1 MSASASPISGA
12 ALPILIAGGG
22 TGGHVFPGLAVADAL
37 RALAHVEVTFAGTP
51 RGLEGRLV
59 PPRGYRLE
67 LLDVEPMTGGGAA
80 RAVRGAFVAAKATAE
95 ATRVVRRLAP
105 RAVLS
110 VGGYAAGP
118 ISLAAALL
126 GIPVTV
132 FEPNSVVGLTN
143 RMLATVAKRA
153 YVAWAEAG
161 APFRKSAVR
170 LVGVPLRTGF
180 VPTAYAPSG
189 GARVLVM
196 GGSQGAAALNE
207 RMPEA
212 LARVAVDVPALE
224 VIHQA
229 GKDRDD
235 AVRAAYAREGFTRV
249 KVVPFLE
256 DVAHEIA
263 MADVVVARA
272 GAGTVAEIAAIGRA
286 SLLVPF
292 PHAAADHQAK
302 NAEALA
308 RQGGAI
314 AIRQQAADATRITME
329 LTRLL
334 QHGDARVAM
343 ADAARAHG
351 KPRAAED
358 LARDLLEL
366 AGIPLGG
373 ATPIDGARVTNG
385 VLPGASFTRTS
396 ASANTMGA
404 R

>member
-1 MSASASPISGA
+1 MSANVATLA
-12 ALPILIAGGG
+12 APAPILIAGGG

-37 RALAHVEVTFAGTP
+37 RALANVEITFAGTP

-59 PPRGYRLE
+59 PARGYRLE

-80 RAVRGAFVAAKATAE
+80 RAVRGAFVAAKATAQ
-95 ATRVVRRLAP
+95 ATRVVKTMRP

-143 RMLATVAKRA
+143 RMLAPIAKRA
-153 YVAWAEAG
+153 YVAWEEAG

-170 LVGVPLRTGF
+170 VVGVPLRTGF
-180 VPTAYAPSG
+180 VPSTYAPRG
-189 GARVLVM
+189 TARVLVM

-212 LARVAVDVPALE
+212 LARVAADVPTLE

-235 AVRAAYAREGFTRV
+235 AVRAAYAREGFARV
-249 KVVPFLE
+249 TVVPFFD
-256 DVAHEIA
+256 DVAAEIA
-263 MADVVVARA
+263 LADVIVARA
-272 GAGTVAEIAAIGRA
+272 GAGTVAEIAAVGRA
-286 SLLVPF
+286 SVLVPF

-308 RQGGAI
+308 RQGGAV
-314 AIRQQAADATRITME
+314 AIRQQAADATRLTME
-329 LTRLL
+329 ITRLL
-334 QHGDARVAM
+334 LDDVARVTM

-351 KPRAAED
+351 KPGAAYD

-373 ATPIDGARVTNG
+373 AAPTNGARATNG
-385 VLPGASFTRTS
+385 IAHDARLPRVRAS
-396 ASANTMGA
+396 ASAAGGS
-404 R
+404 